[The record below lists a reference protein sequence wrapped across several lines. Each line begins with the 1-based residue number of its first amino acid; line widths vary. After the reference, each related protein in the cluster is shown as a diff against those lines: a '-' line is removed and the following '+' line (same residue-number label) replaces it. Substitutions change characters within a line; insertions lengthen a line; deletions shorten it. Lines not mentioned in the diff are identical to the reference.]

1 MRYLKTIS
9 SAFVIVVLLMFVQCT
24 SKNEKLHHQLT
35 EMAASLNKLT
45 PVVIDPHTRF
55 DSVAVTKD
63 VVFQYYY
70 TIVDIDNP
78 KELLKAQKNE
88 IIENMENAFAK
99 DKPLRVFKEN
109 TVTIEYIYRDTTKR
123 VVDIITITP
132 DLYK

>member
-9 SAFVIVVLLMFVQCT
+9 SALVIVVLLLFVQCT

-78 KELLKAQKNE
+78 KELLRAQKNG
-88 IIENMENAFAK
+88 IIENMENAFAT
-99 DKPLRVFKEN
+99 DKTLRVFKEN
-109 TVTIEYIYRDTTKR
+109 KVTIEYIYRDTTKR